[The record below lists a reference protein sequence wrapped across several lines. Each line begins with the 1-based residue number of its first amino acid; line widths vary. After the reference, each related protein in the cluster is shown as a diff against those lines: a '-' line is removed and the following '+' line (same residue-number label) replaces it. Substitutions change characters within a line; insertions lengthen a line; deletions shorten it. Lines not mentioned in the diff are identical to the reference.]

1 MLPMSILAPYEP
13 GEYMV
18 LPTLVQEMVGWF
30 ENEPLGLLDNPALFV
45 HLIVDSN
52 RNSVEMQLH
61 ND

>member
-1 MLPMSILAPYEP
+1 
-13 GEYMV
+13 MV